1 MFKKTLLALSVATIA
16 ASASAGTI
24 YSSARDAISSDL
36 PTDLTAGTAGAGT
49 QCAALG
55 ATLATDDTDDTTGND
70 TLVFKAATTAVFVAK
85 TSAAEQSPA
94 AADTCDVTVA
104 TVVSTS
110 TAKSPIEAPAG
121 SVSASASIVAGVG
134 GYRQEDTITIN
145 FTGAKLDLTRTTA
158 PTLTTAAAGGA
169 VFDILDITETT
180 IRYTVRSGSGDVPG
194 NAILQLGADASGVA
208 NDTIVLD
215 SSDLSAAT
223 EVSIDAFATN
233 TSGTNYDIIAETKI
247 AEFVPQYSV
256 TVDSAFDGIIDVSDD
271 RQALAKNGSD
281 NVAADNAA
289 GNQDT
294 LELEVKIDAT
304 VNKVAAQDITFV
316 IDGDFS
322 WIADLANT
330 TDDGKA
336 ATAAEI
342 TTYLNSLDVY
352 KKGSGSFGDASS
364 YKLNSDLNELT
375 ITDTTISTADAA
387 ADDYAF
393 RLTVPG
399 KGDDN
404 PVLSEQTFTVSVSAT
419 DGVASP
425 NTNTLT
431 AGTDVPAGAWTLNG
445 SVVTVPYMPFGPN
458 TKVIMRHT
466 NTGVQSGDV
475 SVRYMLEGV
484 STNWET
490 VGVVTSTT
498 RGVQNIRDLV
508 MDAIIAD
515 AGVEQG
521 KVAIEI
527 TSNVPAADV
536 TVYAAFN
543 VKNSADDRGFVGTF
557 GEHGSADK
565 E

>member
-1 MFKKTLLALSVATIA
+1 MFKKTLLALSVATLA
-16 ASASAGTI
+16 ASANAGTI
-24 YSSARDAISSDL
+24 YSSAKDGAL
-36 PTDLTAGTAGAGT
+36 PTDLATGTAGAGT
-49 QCAALG
+49 QCASLG
-55 ATLATDDTDDTTGND
+55 ATLATDDTDDTSGDD
-70 TLVFKAATTAVFVAK
+70 TLHLVSAGSIFVAK
-85 TSAAEQSPA
+85 TTADERQTPA
-94 AADTCDVTVA
+94 ADACDVTVA
-104 TVVSTS
+104 TDVSTS

-145 FTGAKLDLTRTTA
+145 FSGAKLDLTRTTA

-169 VFDILDITETT
+169 VFDILDVTETT

-194 NAILQLGADASGVA
+194 NAILQLGAEANGVS
-208 NDTIVLD
+208 NGTIVLD
-215 SSDLSAAT
+215 SSELSAAT

-233 TSGTNYDIIAETKI
+233 TSGTNYDVIAETKI

-281 NVAADNAA
+281 NVAADNTA

-294 LELEVKIDAT
+294 LELEVEIDAT

-316 IDGDFS
+316 IKGDFS
-322 WIADLANT
+322 WVADLANSS
-330 TDDGKA
+330 DDGKV

-342 TTYLNSLDVY
+342 TTYLNTLDLY

-375 ITDTTISTADAA
+375 ITDTSISTADAA

-393 RLTVPG
+393 RLKVPG
-399 KGDDN
+399 KGEKN
-404 PVLSEQTFTVSVSAT
+404 PVLAEQTFSVSVSAT

-445 SVVTVPYMPFGPN
+445 SVVTIPYMPFGPN

-484 STNWET
+484 STNWENL
-490 VGVVTSTT
+490 GVVTTTT
-498 RGVQNIRDLV
+498 RGVKNIRDLV
-508 MDAIIAD
+508 IDAIMAD
-515 AGVEQG
+515 AGVESG

-527 TSNVPAADV
+527 TSNVPDADV
-536 TVYAAFN
+536 TVYAGFN

-557 GEHGSADK
+557 GEHGSAK
-565 E
+565 